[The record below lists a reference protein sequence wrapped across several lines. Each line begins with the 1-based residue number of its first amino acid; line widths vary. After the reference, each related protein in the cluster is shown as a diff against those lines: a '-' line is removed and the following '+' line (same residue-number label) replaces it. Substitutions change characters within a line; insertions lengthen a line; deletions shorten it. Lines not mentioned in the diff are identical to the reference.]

1 MLSDVE
7 IRIDTSTN
15 VCTNSTRP
23 LDCEAAIAGGK
34 SLSSPILAHARGM
47 LRSTMDK
54 ASTDITS
61 SSSAIPPD
69 LASSSSSDA
78 TTNDTVTDKS
88 LPILPNCDPAEI
100 SMDKELTRA
109 TPLPEPTHATTLLP
123 SPIER
128 MDETARFGSGPPF
141 YSAYDPG
148 TGATPRLARPT
159 LFFQYTDLSKVVL
172 RKLRREIVALPNP
185 LWQVEM
191 KRMPIVID
199 GTGCAGFV
207 IGFNI
212 RDVVAAGPKSMQRS
226 VISKFLCEQADPL
239 AVPFQ
244 YCQGE
249 DKPGLYLACRGQQ
262 RHPSFSANGQGQWPD
277 MTVYGPTVMILAM
290 CTLLILDSNAT
301 AHVSLNLLPML
312 RTAHMVLSS
321 WEYETDVGRAV
332 SDAYRATEL
341 RCLERVIASVEWAQT
356 EALDLTPME
365 TLVAM
370 INAGNQALIPPL
382 LLNAATHKKVVRWF
396 ARGQQQT
403 AITGRAACNLAEA
416 SDTQSTLA
424 VEDHGEED
432 TRGGKRSFDEV
443 VSSVACALF

>member
-15 VCTNSTRP
+15 VCTNSTKP
-23 LDCEAAIAGGK
+23 LDCEAAIVGGK
-34 SLSSPILAHARGM
+34 SLSSPILAHARGT

-54 ASTDITS
+54 ANTDIMS
-61 SSSAIPPD
+61 SSSAIPPN
-69 LASSSSSDA
+69 LAISSSSDA
-78 TTNDTVTDKS
+78 TTNDTVIDKS
-88 LPILPNCDPAEI
+88 LPILPNCDPADI

-109 TPLPEPTHATTLLP
+109 TPALEPTQSTKPLP
-123 SPIER
+123 LPTEKVN
-128 MDETARFGSGPPF
+128 ETARFQSDSPF
-141 YSAYDPG
+141 YSAYDLG
-148 TGATPRLARPT
+148 AGATPRLARPT
-159 LFFQYTDLSKVVL
+159 LFFEYTDLPKVVF

-191 KRMPIVID
+191 RRMPIVID
-199 GTGCAGFV
+199 GMGCAGFV
-207 IGFNI
+207 IGFNL
-212 RDVVAAGPKSMQRS
+212 RDVVAAGPKSMRRS
-226 VISKFLCEQADPL
+226 VIFKFLSEQADPL

-262 RHPSFSANGQGQWPD
+262 RHSNFSANGQGQWPD

-301 AHVSLNLLPML
+301 AHVSLNMLPML
-312 RTAHMVLSS
+312 RTAHKVLSN
-321 WEYETDVGRAV
+321 WEYETDVGRAI

-341 RCLERVIASVEWAQT
+341 RCLERVIASVEWAQS
-356 EALDLTPME
+356 EALDLTPIQ

-370 INAGNQALIPPL
+370 INAGNQALIPPI
-382 LLNAATHKKVVRWF
+382 LLNAATHKRVVRRF

-403 AITGRAACNLAEA
+403 AISGRAATDLMEP
-416 SDTQSTLA
+416 SDTHSTLA
-424 VEDHGEED
+424 VEGDGEED
-432 TRGGKRSFDEV
+432 ARVDKCSFDEV
-443 VSSVACALF
+443 ISSVACALF